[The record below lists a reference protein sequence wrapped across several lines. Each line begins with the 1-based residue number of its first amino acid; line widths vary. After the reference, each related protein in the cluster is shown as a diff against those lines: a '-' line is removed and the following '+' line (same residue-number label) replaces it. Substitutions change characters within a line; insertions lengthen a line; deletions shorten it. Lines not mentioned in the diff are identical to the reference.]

1 MPKTVRTQNT
11 FENLTEEWRNNTFL
25 ILGHR
30 LRIFVYGMNIKK
42 GVVKVANVKI
52 LEQKQ
57 LVIDEIK
64 EKFNNAKSVVL
75 FDPRG
80 LKVSEVTEL
89 RRALRESG
97 SDYKVYKN
105 TLAKRA
111 LVDSGLDLDS
121 YLEGPTAIS
130 FSTDELAP
138 VKILSDFAKTHA
150 ALELKAGVVE
160 GKVAGTEELSS
171 YAAIPSREG
180 LLTML
185 AGGLIGTVKDLS
197 ICLDLYSK
205 EKEEN

>member
-1 MPKTVRTQNT
+1 M
-11 FENLTEEWRNNTFL
+11 
-25 ILGHR
+25 
-30 LRIFVYGMNIKK
+30 
-42 GVVKVANVKI
+42 ANVKI

-57 LVIDEIK
+57 LVIDEIR

-111 LVDSGLDLDS
+111 LVDSGLELDS

-138 VKILSDFAKTHA
+138 VKILSEFAKTHE

-160 GKVAGTEELSS
+160 GKVANLEQLNS

>member
-1 MPKTVRTQNT
+1 M
-11 FENLTEEWRNNTFL
+11 
-25 ILGHR
+25 
-30 LRIFVYGMNIKK
+30 
-42 GVVKVANVKI
+42 ANAKI

-57 LVIDEIK
+57 VVIDEIK

-75 FDPRG
+75 FNPRG
-80 LKVSEVTEL
+80 LNVSEVTEL

-111 LVDSGLDLDS
+111 IADSDLKLDEFF
-121 YLEGPTAIS
+121 EGPTAIS
-130 FSTDELAP
+130 FSSDELAP
-138 VKILSDFAKTHA
+138 VKIIHDFAKNHE

-160 GKVAGTEELSS
+160 GHVATLEELKS

-185 AGGLIGTVKDLS
+185 AGGMIGTIRDLS
-197 ICLDLYSK
+197 ICLDLYAQK
-205 EKEEN
+205 KEEN

>member
-1 MPKTVRTQNT
+1 MAKVELKKPIVDQISEELNGAKAAVLVDYRGITV
-11 FENLTEEWRNNTFL
+11 
-25 ILGHR
+25 
-30 LRIFVYGMNIKK
+30 
-42 GVVKVANVKI
+42 
-52 LEQKQ
+52 EQ
-57 LVIDEIK
+57 D
-64 EKFNNAKSVVL
+64 
-75 FDPRG
+75 
-80 LKVSEVTEL
+80 TEL
-89 RRALRESG
+89 RKQLREAG
-97 SDYKVYKN
+97 VIYKVYKN
-105 TLAKRA
+105 TMINFAVKGTEFEELSKH
-111 LVDSGLDLDS
+111 
-121 YLEGPTAIS
+121 LEGPTAIS

>member
-1 MPKTVRTQNT
+1 M
-11 FENLTEEWRNNTFL
+11 
-25 ILGHR
+25 
-30 LRIFVYGMNIKK
+30 
-42 GVVKVANVKI
+42 ANAKI

-57 LVIDEIK
+57 VVIDEIK
-64 EKFNNAKSVVL
+64 EKFANAKSIVL

-89 RRALRESG
+89 RRSLRESG

-111 LVDSGLDLDS
+111 IADSGLELDN

-130 FSTDELAP
+130 FSSDELAP
-138 VKILSDFAKTHA
+138 VKIISEFAKKHE

-160 GKVAGTEELSS
+160 GKVANIEELNS

-185 AGGLIGTVKDLS
+185 AGGLMGTVRDLS
-197 ICLDLYSK
+197 ICLDLYSLDLYSK